1 MECLC
6 AVNVHTECCFW
17 FPSLEPRRVARLRL
31 TAGSQSTATK
41 AADRGPVQGGSR
53 AHHVCHLSSPSVQ
66 QLLSER
72 RSEVCILDTRV
83 AQWATHSASKFDI

>member
-17 FPSLEPRRVARLRL
+17 FPSREPRRVARLQL

-41 AADRGPVQGGSR
+41 AVQGGSR

-66 QLLSER
+66 QVLSKR
-72 RSEVCILDTRV
+72 RSEVCILYARV
-83 AQWATHSASKFDI
+83 AQWATHSSSKFDI